1 MKIVLCSDGDWL
13 LSEEA
18 YLLYAS
24 CMYQP
29 KHEDF
34 KNEMESLLSD
44 YSVRV
49 YGMRG
54 SRQENR
60 HNGSEILKFYCWNHR
75 NCYVRKTPPS
85 RNGKAP
91 DPICNDILNGIS
103 EIRTSCGF
111 REKVI
116 QVANRLCDVVALEW
130 PICWVLGSFIQELME
145 SEHLERINA
154 QTDDESVEFYR
165 KCGFTEER
173 IIADYP
179 DGSVV
184 RYNCILSK

>member
-1 MKIVLCSDGDWL
+1 MKIVLCSDRDWL

-29 KHEDF
+29 KYEDF

-49 YGMRG
+49 YVCEDRG
-54 SRQENR
+54 KKT
-60 HNGSEILKFYCWNHR
+60 GIMVLKFSNS
-75 NCYVRKTPPS
+75 T
-85 RNGKAP
+85 AE
-91 DPICNDILNGIS
+91 IIGIATS
-103 EIRTSCGF
+103 EKLRHQGMG
-111 REKVI
+111 RHLI
-116 QVANRLCDVVALEW
+116 QFV
-130 PICWVLGSFIQELME
+130 ME